1 MLDSKGLNI
10 SMIEGDYGIT
20 LPIKLVSP
28 QEMTSSDKFSFKIF
42 KKKNTEPLISK
53 EYENIA
59 DNTINFSLTEEES
72 KLLSRGRYYYDLDWY
87 QNSSFLGNLVAE
99 SYFDV
104 KDKAGAINEN

>member
-28 QEMTSSDKFSFKIF
+28 QEMTSSDKFSLKIF

-87 QNSSFLGNLVAE
+87 QNNSFLGNLVAE

-104 KDKAGAINEN
+104 KDKAGAINED